1 MPEDPAA
8 KITPFSEPTSFC
20 SQPFVLKSRFRC
32 SSVAPGGRS
41 QASDQDKWTSVIG
54 SGPPCRGQAT
64 VGQFQPQVF
73 SPGAT
78 ADAVNLIAALI
89 EDLPRLTSHL
99 GWNQESSNS

>member
-1 MPEDPAA
+1 LLQRVAA
-8 KITPFSEPTSFC
+8 PRVPRLTLGDLDSRSDLSERTKATLFLIMSAF
-20 SQPFVLKSRFRC
+20 L
-32 SSVAPGGRS
+32 A
-41 QASDQDKWTSVIG
+41 
-54 SGPPCRGQAT
+54 GQAT